1 MASFK
6 VKTRDSSSPK
16 NKPSVYFTCH
26 PDDVKWLETICQ
38 DIFKTHDCAIY
49 YTDDMTSPLDESSME
64 ADFSRM
70 NLFVVPVSHSLLR
83 SKNRAMDTDI
93 AYAKEKNIP
102 ILPLMTE
109 VGIDAYYSRVDKFG
123 ERQYL
128 LPCYEGAEAKSY
140 RAKLNKYLD
149 TILVSKEMAERIRA
163 EFDAYIF
170 LSYRKKDK
178 KYAHQLIKTIHDIP
192 ACRDTAVWYDE
203 FLTPGESFT
212 GNIESAMEQSKL
224 FALLVTPSIVEEG
237 NYVIREEY
245 PSAKRMGMRILP
257 TEMVDTDRES
267 LKAAFDDLPPTVKT
281 EDNEFAD
288 TLIEAVGRLANR
300 ENDDN
305 TEHSY
310 LIGLA
315 YLDGID
321 VEIDYQRALDMILAS
336 AEKRLPSAM
345 EKMYEMYR
353 SGKGVKHDYFE
364 AAKWAERMHD
374 LCLARDGEESEE
386 SVKWMVKTGE
396 ALMETEISHDK
407 AYEIFRKAYDA
418 SIKIYGTH
426 HEEPMNS
433 LHKCCACWARIHYD
447 DTAKMKQGVKMAEML
462 YKRRVEL
469 LGEYH
474 EDTLSAAN
482 LVGLCKSYYNGGLI
496 SNLLP
501 FMRSDDAEALDWF
514 EIAYRG
520 YEKIYGEDHPDT
532 LTALYNFGATV
543 SYNNKYKGIE
553 IMMDAYERAR
563 TVCGEQSSKTLD
575 LEYGLI
581 YHLLMAKRKKEAL
594 EIAQRNVDNMVDI
607 YGEENI
613 KCLAPL
619 KDLHHCL
626 RINRRYKQSIEAL
639 DRYTN
644 LYVLH
649 SPDGEHARNHL
660 FIQAYYARI
669 YFLTGRWIKAIKAIK
684 RIFDN
689 ERYLAEKEK
698 AKEKD

>member
-6 VKTRDSSSPK
+6 VRTKDSSSPK
-16 NKPSVYFTCH
+16 NKPGVYFTCH
-26 PDDVKWLETICQ
+26 PEDTNWLDKICQ

-49 YTDDMTSPLDESSME
+49 YTDDMTAPLDDSSME
-64 ADFSRM
+64 ADFGRM
-70 NLFVVPVSHSLLR
+70 NLFVVPVSYNLLR
-83 SKNRAMDTDI
+83 SENRAMDTDLT
-93 AYAKEKNIP
+93 YAKEKNIP

-109 VGIDAYYSRVDKFG
+109 PGIDAHYSRGDKFG

-128 LPCYEGAEAKSY
+128 VPCYEGAEAETY
-140 RAKLNKYLD
+140 RTKLNKYLD
-149 TILVSKEMAERIRA
+149 TILVSREMAERIRA

-178 KYAHQLIKTIHDIP
+178 KYAHQLIKTIHSIP

-245 PSAKRMGMRILP
+245 PSAKRMGMKILP
-257 TEMVDTDRES
+257 TEMVDTDREK
-267 LKAAFDDLPPTVKT
+267 LKAAFEDLPPTVRT

-305 TEHSY
+305 TEHNY

-321 VEIDYQRALDMILAS
+321 VEIDYQRALDMILAA

-345 EKMYEMYR
+345 EKMYEMYLN
-353 SGKGVKHDYFE
+353 GKGVKHDYIE

-386 SVKWMVKTGE
+386 SIKWMVKTGE
-396 ALMETEISHDK
+396 ALMEDEISFDK
-407 AYEIFRKAYDA
+407 AYEISKKAYEA
-418 SIKIYGTH
+418 SLKIYGSH
-426 HEEPMNS
+426 HAESMNI
-433 LHKCCACWARIHYD
+433 LYQCCVCWCNEHYND
-447 DTAKMKQGVKMAEML
+447 CTKMLEGIKMAKML
-462 YKRRVEL
+462 YKRRSEL
-469 LGEYH
+469 LGEDH

-482 LVGLCKSYYNGGLI
+482 MVGICRSAYNGGSI
-496 SNLLP
+496 TRLLP
-501 FMRSDDAEALDWF
+501 ILRFSDAEALDWF

-532 LTALYNFGATV
+532 LTTLFNFGATV
-543 SYNNKYKGIE
+543 AYNNKNKGTE
-553 IMMDAYERAR
+553 IMLDAYERIRAIH
-563 TVCGEQSSKTLD
+563 GAQYSKTIE
-575 LEYGLI
+575 LEGSLVRY
-581 YHLLMAKRKKEAL
+581 LLFAKRKKEAL
-594 EIAQRNVDNMVDI
+594 EIAQRNVDNMIDI

-613 KCLAPL
+613 KCFRPL
-619 KDLHHCL
+619 MDLYQCL
-626 RINRRYKQSIEAL
+626 RTNRKYKQAIETL

-644 LYVLH
+644 LYVIH
-649 SPDGEHARNHL
+649 KPDGEHARNHL
-660 FIQAYYARI
+660 GIQARYASL
-669 YFLTGRWIKAIKAIK
+669 YFLTGRWIKAIKAVK

-689 ERYLAEKEK
+689 ERYLAEK
-698 AKEKD
+698 AKKGKK

>member
-1 MASFK
+1 MANFK
-6 VKTRDSSSPK
+6 VKTRDASSPK

-26 PDDVKWLETICQ
+26 PSDIKWLDKICQ

-49 YTDDMTSPLDESSME
+49 YTDDMTAPLNDSNMD
-64 ADFSRM
+64 ADFGSM
-70 NLFVVPVSHSLLR
+70 NMFVVPVSYNLLR
-83 SKNRAMDTDI
+83 TENRAMDTDI

-109 VGIDAYYSRVDKFG
+109 LGIDAYYSRGDKFG
-123 ERQYL
+123 EKQYL
-128 LPCYEGAEAKSY
+128 VPCYEGIEAEAY
-140 RAKLNKYLD
+140 RTKLNKYLD
-149 TILVSKEMAERIRA
+149 TILISKEMADRIRA

-203 FLTPGESFT
+203 FLTPGENFT
-212 GNIESAMEQSKL
+212 GNIVSAMEHSKL

-245 PSAKRMGMRILP
+245 PSAKRMGMKILP
-257 TEMVDTDRES
+257 TEMVDTDREK
-267 LKAAFDDLPPTVKT
+267 LKEAFKDLPPTVRT
-281 EDNEFAD
+281 EDEEFAG

-305 TEHSY
+305 TEHNY

-321 VEIDYQRALDMILAS
+321 VEINYQRALDMILAA
-336 AEKRLPSAM
+336 AEKKLPDAM
-345 EKMYEMYR
+345 EKMYEMYLN
-353 SGKGVKHDYFE
+353 GKGVKHDYTE

-386 SVKWMVKTGE
+386 SIKWMVKSGD
-396 ALMETEISHDK
+396 ALKEDEISYDK
-407 AYEIFRKAYDA
+407 AYAVFKKAYEE
-418 SIKIYGTH
+418 SIKIHGTH
-426 HEEPMNS
+426 HEEPMNI
-433 LHKCCACWARIHYD
+433 LYQCCMCWARYYSSD
-447 DTAKMKQGVKMAEML
+447 CTKMREGIKMAEML

-469 LGEYH
+469 LGEDH
-474 EDTLSAAN
+474 KDTISAAN
-482 LVGLCKSYYNGGLI
+482 LVGICKSYYNGGSI
-496 SNLLP
+496 TRFLP
-501 FMRSDDAEALDWF
+501 FMRFDDAEALDWY

-520 YEKIYGEDHPDT
+520 YAKIYGEDHPDT
-532 LTALYNFGATV
+532 LTTLYNFGATV
-543 SYNNKYKGIE
+543 TYNNKYKGTE
-553 IMMDAYERAR
+553 IMLEAYERAKELYGGR
-563 TVCGEQSSKTLD
+563 DKQTIE
-575 LEYGLI
+575 LEGGLT
-581 YHLLMAKRKKEAL
+581 YYLLMAKRKKEAL
-594 EIAQRNVDNMVDI
+594 EIAQRNADNMVDI

-626 RINRRYKQSIEAL
+626 RINRKYKQAISAL
-639 DRYTN
+639 DRYTD

-649 SPDGEHARNHL
+649 NPDGEHARDHL
-660 FIQAYYARI
+660 FIQANYARI
-669 YFLTGRWIKAIKAIK
+669 YFLSGHWIKAIKAVT
-684 RIFDN
+684 RIFAN
-689 ERYLAEKEK
+689 EKYLAEKK
-698 AKEKD
+698 TK